1 MRLRDYVLIDATGVT
16 LGISRKMQQE
26 PGRIVDNRLNR
37 SLWRRL
43 LCLAALITRRQHARM
58 PLLILGVGITEPP
71 PTRRAAY
78 GRRVGARRIARRDT
92 LAPPL

>member
-1 MRLRDYVLIDATGVT
+1 MRQRDYAPIDATGVT
-16 LGISRKMQQE
+16 LGISRKMQKE

-37 SLWRRL
+37 PLWRRL
-43 LCLAALITRRQHARM
+43 LCLAALITSRQHARM

-71 PTRRAAY
+71 PTCRAAY

-92 LAPPL
+92 LAQPL